1 MIFHSFQNIAQLFGQ
16 KKYKKD
22 LFETTGGGLCISLFR
37 NNPNI
42 VLWENPYRENK
53 ELTTKKEILMQWKSY
68 KE

>member
-1 MIFHSFQNIAQLFGQ
+1 MKIALSEEGV
-16 KKYKKD
+16 
-22 LFETTGGGLCISLFR
+22 GGGCRACISLFR